1 MQKHTWDT
9 VIFSQSA
16 SCLSLSMI
24 LMLFIQST
32 CSVATSGRTV
42 VVLGGSWWKWYPAH
56 LTIRSDNKIVAGGG
70 GSGRWDNGG
79 RPPGDGAVGRLLWH
93 SWRSPTF
100 QTVGRL
106 SSHQPTASVINR
118 KKGSHVKKKTFQLQ
132 PRELQCR
139 THMYTHTHI
148 HEHTLTHTNKY
159 TWAGSESKGWF
170 QWQPEWRIKQ
180 DVWHLSCSCLPAST
194 ALTCRHV
201 KAKHRLYG

>member
-56 LTIRSDNKIVAGGG
+56 LTIRSDNKIVAGG

-139 THMYTHTHI
+139 THMYTHTHPW
-148 HEHTLTHTNKY
+148 THTHTHEQVHMGWVRVQRLISVTTRVENK
-159 TWAGSESKGWF
+159 AGRLAPKL
-170 QWQPEWRIKQ
+170 Q
-180 DVWHLSCSCLPAST
+180 LSACEHSVDMQ
-194 ALTCRHV
+194 TC
-201 KAKHRLYG
+201 